1 MAQFLLIIPSL
12 KLEVLMNAAIFS
24 TTFDSYNIMHIIYAG
39 AVQRFQKKKEKCD
52 VPFLSDFDQAG
63 CGLLLF
69 QRRRDARKAR
79 ILLETMMES
88 AKPNQLFRFGS
99 EIVDVE
105 SIISYGRIFRLRDSE
120 DGKSYAF
127 TVILNTM
134 SERNNQL
141 SFSLIAKKVQKGQS
155 CSLEHYGNFYSNR
168 INQSSGEKRGQYY
181 APSHLVR
188 TIRSV

>member
-39 AVQRFQKKKEKCD
+39 AVQEIPKEKRKNAMSHFFRILTRQGAAFCY
-52 VPFLSDFDQAG
+52 FKG
-63 CGLLLF
+63 GET
-69 QRRRDARKAR
+69 ARKAR

-141 SFSLIAKKVQKGQS
+141 SFSFNSEESAKKARAVLWS
-155 CSLEHYGNFYSNR
+155 IMETFYSNR
-168 INQSSGEKRGQYY
+168 INQSSGGKKEGNIMLP
-181 APSHLVR
+181 AIL
-188 TIRSV
+188 